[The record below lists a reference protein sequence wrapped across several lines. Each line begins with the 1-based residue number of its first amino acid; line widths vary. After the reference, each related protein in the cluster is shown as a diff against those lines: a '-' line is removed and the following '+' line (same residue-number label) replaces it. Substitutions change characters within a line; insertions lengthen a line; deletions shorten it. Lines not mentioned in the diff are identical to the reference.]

1 MQIAKTIFGAFGF
14 GAVALLFWRPAG
26 NLAVCSD
33 SNDTPP
39 PVSYKIEFGEKS
51 FWAVHS
57 HITRLEPADNEFAA
71 REQTFRVAKNIGIN
85 FVRTGFI
92 WRDIQPEPNRWQWT
106 KFDSVV
112 LSARRQ
118 RVHLLGLVHTP
129 PQWAFPAHEHL
140 NEWTVFLDSV
150 VTRYGD
156 YITDWEIWNE
166 PNIDKFWP
174 TRAPIEGYFELVK
187 RSHQLIKQRK
197 PRATV
202 LLGGMANQ
210 PSAFVM
216 WEKLM
221 ALGVADF
228 CDGLAYHPYGV
239 VGEELVPILQR
250 IRGIV
255 AAHSSSPKPVWIT
268 EYGWS
273 SWRHPLHPARSNSF
287 AQVLQYCFQQELK
300 INRPANILVLD
311 DMFSAAM
318 ETCDLYEPL
327 RQQFEAFGWRA
338 DLIEVNALLKF
349 LQTTTQP
356 TRENI
361 VVVPTNK
368 LPAELVQ
375 PLINFIQRGGSVV
388 MLSGV
393 PFPNNAARLNVKWT
407 SGQNEDDAPKFVNRI
422 PAPVNLPANAPAKNF
437 LLDPAAA
444 AEVRYVPLLS
454 ASQAGKPLGEVA
466 ALFDYHGQKKGALVA
481 FTTSLTIRSNR
492 HSVTYH
498 EHATDI
504 LKTALVY
511 LLEGGA
517 HFFVYEF
524 RDQQAQTNDKYYGLV
539 ENDFRLKD
547 AAQAVFWLGQQL
559 GKGAVVR
566 SKNYFSSGVLIEMES
581 LDGARYVITWG
592 AEAMTRFKNNF
603 MSKGR
608 YTPETCHHFSVEQLL
623 AGLERQQEGALANVI
638 IWRAAN

>member
-221 ALGVADF
+221 GLGVGFLRWPRLSSLWCCGRGACF
-228 CDGLAYHPYGV
+228 HPSAHSRHRRGAQF
-239 VGEELVPILQR
+239 LPQTSLDHR
-250 IRGIV
+250 IRLEFL
-255 AAHSSSPKPVWIT
+255 AT
-268 EYGWS
+268 
-273 SWRHPLHPARSNSF
+273 
-287 AQVLQYCFQQELK
+287 
-300 INRPANILVLD
+300 
-311 DMFSAAM
+311 SAASGAFQLICASAAVLFS
-318 ETCDLYEPL
+318 TGIKNQSS
-327 RQQFEAFGWRA
+327 RQYFGFR
-338 DLIEVNALLKF
+338 
-349 LQTTTQP
+349 
-356 TRENI
+356 
-361 VVVPTNK
+361 
-368 LPAELVQ
+368 
-375 PLINFIQRGGSVV
+375 
-388 MLSGV
+388 
-393 PFPNNAARLNVKWT
+393 
-407 SGQNEDDAPKFVNRI
+407 
-422 PAPVNLPANAPAKNF
+422 
-437 LLDPAAA
+437 
-444 AEVRYVPLLS
+444 RYV
-454 ASQAGKPLGEVA
+454 
-466 ALFDYHGQKKGALVA
+466 
-481 FTTSLTIRSNR
+481 
-492 HSVTYH
+492 
-498 EHATDI
+498 
-504 LKTALVY
+504 
-511 LLEGGA
+511 
-517 HFFVYEF
+517 
-524 RDQQAQTNDKYYGLV
+524 
-539 ENDFRLKD
+539 
-547 AAQAVFWLGQQL
+547 
-559 GKGAVVR
+559 
-566 SKNYFSSGVLIEMES
+566 FSG
-581 LDGARYVITWG
+581 DG
-592 AEAMTRFKNNF
+592 N
-603 MSKGR
+603 
-608 YTPETCHHFSVEQLL
+608 L
-623 AGLERQQEGALANVI
+623 
-638 IWRAAN
+638 